1 MELNG
6 SFASAELSPREEIQT
21 KIDRR
26 GIEGVDGLIQV
37 DGEAIV
43 RIEFACIGNED
54 VREIGINAPVAILI
68 GFGQS
73 IASDY
78 AAKAQMVK
86 FGFDGV
92 QTGFNITEAVSVG
105 ELSKS
110 HTEELIEAGE
120 VPSTIISFVLAD
132 AAVEIAFRQ
141 VIHELGEEILPG
153 VHRQVLSTVF
163 CGKVYGIPRR
173 QVEIDTAGIE

>member
-73 IASDY
+73 IASDCTP
-78 AAKAQMVK
+78 KAQMIE

-92 QTGFNITEAVSVG
+92 QTGFDIAETVSV
-105 ELSKS
+105 
-110 HTEELIEAGE
+110 
-120 VPSTIISFVLAD
+120 
-132 AAVEIAFRQ
+132 R
-141 VIHELGEEILPG
+141 
-153 VHRQVLSTVF
+153 
-163 CGKVYGIPRR
+163 
-173 QVEIDTAGIE
+173 